1 VPGGAADGANFG
13 LFPIALR
20 FQLLQEHLDLLLEDR
35 DVLLYGSP
43 YLMQVYSEVFVN
55 QDISHGD
62 NLRPRD
68 IRVSVVKG
76 AAQLRRRFTNNL

>member
-1 VPGGAADGANFG
+1 
-13 LFPIALR
+13 
-20 FQLLQEHLDLLLEDR
+20 
-35 DVLLYGSP
+35 
-43 YLMQVYSEVFVN
+43 MQVYSEVFVN
-55 QDISHGD
+55 QDIPHGD